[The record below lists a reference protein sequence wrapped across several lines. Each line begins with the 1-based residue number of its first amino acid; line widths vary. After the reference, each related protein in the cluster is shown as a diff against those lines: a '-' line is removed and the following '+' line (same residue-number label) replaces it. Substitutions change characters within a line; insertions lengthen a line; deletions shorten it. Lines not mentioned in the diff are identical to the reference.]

1 MGREKKVSCRGD
13 RCPSKLSATYLQLFQ
28 TFVFASEGLVRPVD
42 EGRRPVTSKLNQTE
56 KIVISIVT
64 YGMAILAV
72 TLLFV
77 SEFRPAGLV
86 FAAFAVPLTL
96 VATGLKLRGGIIL
109 ALATGAIAVPF
120 LILELH
126 ETGLFLAFVTM
137 SLVIGGGIG
146 FANQRRE
153 ARKERWRRAK
163 TLDDRF
169 DDEIFEGAL
178 NIIHFIDKDGTILKR
193 NEASRSVIAYPT
205 KRTLQLSEY
214 VHPDDIDQMKGEL
227 LRLFERGE
235 IRDVKLRFISQD
247 RNIIPVELRA
257 TRVNERVSVM
267 DASDLRRQVELER
280 RLMETEA
287 RYRYLIEE
295 AVDTLDSGIIISDKK
310 QQVVWANET
319 IGQFFGIDRE
329 RLIGIDISRAFDRY
343 VNVFEDSQ
351 ELRTRVEQAI
361 KTHERIDP
369 YTCRVRPSMGREERI
384 LEYRSIPIETERYKG
399 GRIEHYI
406 DITKIKQLEEGL
418 LEKTRNLEK
427 SNEKLEQFSH
437 VVSHDLKEPAR
448 TVEAFS
454 GFLIEDYHD
463 KLDEE
468 GLDYLQ
474 RMKKAAGRMRELI
487 NDLLNLS
494 SIHMDRASF
503 ERVNVQKVLREVKD
517 DLEMRLHGVNLQIDD
532 DMPAIR
538 GSRIRIAELF
548 SNLITN
554 AIKYNDKALPT
565 LHVGWLKDSKK
576 TGMCTFFVQD
586 NGIGIEKRY
595 QERIFAIFQKLN
607 PREDY
612 EGTGAG
618 LAICKRIVEEHKG
631 EIWVESEVGK
641 GSTFYFI
648 IPEADAR
655 REVDSNA

>member
-1 MGREKKVSCRGD
+1 M
-13 RCPSKLSATYLQLFQ
+13 
-28 TFVFASEGLVRPVD
+28 
-42 EGRRPVTSKLNQTE
+42 TSRLNKTE
-56 KIVISIVT
+56 KIVIGIVT
-64 YGMAILAV
+64 YGMAVLAV
-72 TLLFV
+72 ILLFI
-77 SEFRPAGLV
+77 SGFRPAGLV
-86 FAAFAVPLTL
+86 FVALAIPLTL
-96 VATGLKLRGGIIL
+96 AATALKVKGGVII
-109 ALATGAIAVPF
+109 ALGTSAIAVPF
-120 LILELH
+120 LVFELH
-126 ETGLFLAFVTM
+126 ETGLLFAFLAM
-137 SLVIGGGIG
+137 SLVIGVGIG
-146 FANQRRE
+146 TINQHRE
-153 ARKERWRRAK
+153 EKKERWRRAK

-169 DDEIFEGAL
+169 DDQIFEGAL
-178 NIIHFIDKDGTILKR
+178 NIIHFIDKDGTALKR
-193 NEASRSVIAYPT
+193 NESSRSVLAYPT

-214 VHPDDIDQMKGEL
+214 VHPDDIDQMKAEL

-235 IRDVKLRFISQD
+235 VRDIKLRFISQD
-247 RNIIPVELRA
+247 KKIIPVELRA
-257 TRVNERVSVM
+257 TRVNERVGVM
-267 DASDLRRQVELER
+267 HARDLRRQVALER
-280 RLMETEA
+280 QLMETEA

-310 QQVVWANET
+310 QQVVWANKT
-319 IGQFFGIDRE
+319 IGEFFGIDRD
-329 RLIGIDISRAFDRY
+329 RLIGIDIRRAFDRY

-351 ELRTRVEQAI
+351 ELRARVEEAI
-361 KTHERIDP
+361 TTRARIDP
-369 YTCRVRPSMGREERI
+369 YTCHVRPSMGREERM

-454 GFLIEDYHD
+454 GFLLEDYQD

-468 GLDYLQ
+468 AVDYLQ
-474 RMKKAAGRMRELI
+474 RMRRASGRMRELI
-487 NDLLNLS
+487 DDLLNLS

-503 ERVNVQKVLREVKD
+503 ERVNVQKLLEEVKD
-517 DLEMRLHGVNLQIDD
+517 DLEMRLRGVNLQIDEN
-532 DMPAIR
+532 MPSVR

-565 LHVGWLKDSKK
+565 LHIGWLKEPKK
-576 TGMCTFFVQD
+576 NGMCTFYVKD
-586 NGIGIEKRY
+586 NGIGIEERY
-595 QERIFAIFQKLN
+595 QERIFAIFEKLN

-618 LAICKRIVEEHKG
+618 LAICKRIVEEHNG

-641 GSTFYFI
+641 GSTFYFT
-648 IPEADAR
+648 IPRADAR
-655 REVDSNA
+655 KEVETNA

>member
-1 MGREKKVSCRGD
+1 M
-13 RCPSKLSATYLQLFQ
+13 
-28 TFVFASEGLVRPVD
+28 
-42 EGRRPVTSKLNQTE
+42 TSRLNKTE

-64 YGMAILAV
+64 YGMAVLAV
-72 TLLFV
+72 ILVFI
-77 SEFRPAGLV
+77 SGYRPVGLV
-86 FAAFAVPLTL
+86 FAVLAIPLVL
-96 VATGLKLRGGIIL
+96 VATVLKLKGGIVL
-109 ALATGAIAVPF
+109 ALVTSAIAVPF
-120 LILELH
+120 LVLELH
-126 ETGLFLAFVTM
+126 ETGLFFVFLVM

-146 FANQRRE
+146 TINQHRE
-153 ARKERWRRAK
+153 ARKDRWRRSK
-163 TLDDRF
+163 TLDDQF
-169 DDEIFEGAL
+169 DDQIFEAAL
-178 NIIHFIDKDGTILKR
+178 NILHFIDKDGTILKR
-193 NEASRSVIAYPT
+193 NEASRSVLGYPT

-214 VHPDDIDQMKGEL
+214 VHPDDIDQMKAEL

-235 IRDVKLRFISQD
+235 VRDVKVRFISQD

-257 TRVNERVSVM
+257 TRVTERVGVM
-267 DASDLRRQVELER
+267 DASDLRRQVELQR
-280 RLMETEA
+280 QLMETEA

-310 QQVVWANET
+310 QQVVWANKTVGE
-319 IGQFFGIDRE
+319 FFGIDRD
-329 RLIGIDISRAFDRY
+329 RLIGIDIHRAFDRY

-351 ELRTRVEQAI
+351 ELRTRVEEAI
-361 KTHERIDP
+361 NTRERIDP
-369 YTCRVRPSMGREERI
+369 YTCHVRPSMGREERI

-418 LEKTRNLEK
+418 LEKTKKLEK

-454 GFLIEDYHD
+454 GFLLEDYQN

-468 GLDYLQ
+468 GVDYLQ

-487 NDLLNLS
+487 NDLLKFS

-503 ERVNVQKVLREVKD
+503 ERVNLQKVLKELKD
-517 DLEMRLHGVNLQIDD
+517 DLEVRLRGVNLQIDD
-532 DMPAIR
+532 DMPAVR

-548 SNLITN
+548 SNLIIN

-565 LHVGWLKDSKK
+565 LHVGWVKESKNS
-576 TGMCTFFVQD
+576 GMCTFFVQD
-586 NGIGIEKRY
+586 NGIGIEERY
-595 QERIFAIFQKLN
+595 QERIFAIFEKLN

-641 GSTFYFI
+641 GSTFYFT
-648 IPEADAR
+648 IPRADAR
-655 REVDSNA
+655 REVESNA

>member
-1 MGREKKVSCRGD
+1 M
-13 RCPSKLSATYLQLFQ
+13 
-28 TFVFASEGLVRPVD
+28 EGLPPPLVG
-42 EGRRPVTSKLNQTE
+42 EGRRPVTSRLNQTE

-64 YGMAILAV
+64 YGVAILAV
-72 TLLFV
+72 ILLFV
-77 SEFRPAGLV
+77 SGFRSAGLV
-86 FAAFAVPLTL
+86 FAVLAVPLVLVSTTL
-96 VATGLKLRGGIIL
+96 MLRGGIIL
-109 ALATGAIAVPF
+109 ALATSAMAAPF
-120 LILELH
+120 LIFELH
-126 ETGLFLAFVTM
+126 QTGLFLAFLAM

-146 FANQRRE
+146 FVNQRRE
-153 ARKERWRRAK
+153 ARKDRWRRAK

-169 DDEIFEGAL
+169 DDQIFEAAL

-193 NEASRSVIAYPT
+193 NETSRAVIGYPT

-214 VHPDDIDQMKGEL
+214 VHPDDTDQMKAEL

-235 IRDVKLRFISQD
+235 VRDVKLRFISQD

-257 TRVNERVSVM
+257 TRVNERVGVM
-267 DASDLRRQVELER
+267 DARDLRRQVELER
-280 RLMETEA
+280 RVMETEA

-310 QQVVWANET
+310 QQVVWANEM
-319 IGQFFGIDRE
+319 IGKFFGIDRE
-329 RLIGIDISRAFDRY
+329 RLIGIDIRRAFDRY

-351 ELRTRVEQAI
+351 ELRARVDHAI
-361 KTHERIDP
+361 KTRERIDP
-369 YTCRVRPSMGREERI
+369 YTCRIRPSMGREERI
-384 LEYRSIPIETERYKG
+384 LEYRSIPIETDRYKG
-399 GRIEHYI
+399 GRIDHYI

-418 LEKTRNLEK
+418 LEKTRKLEK
-427 SNEKLEQFSH
+427 SMEKLEQFSH

-454 GFLIEDYHD
+454 GFLIEDYQD

-468 GLDYLQ
+468 GVDYLQ
-474 RMKKAAGRMRELI
+474 RMKRAAGRMRELI

-503 ERVNVQKVLREVKD
+503 ERVNVQKVLEEVKD
-517 DLEMRLHGVNLQIDD
+517 DLEIRLRGVNLQIDN
-532 DMPAIR
+532 DMPVVR

-565 LHVGWLKDSKK
+565 LHVGHLKESKK
-576 TGMCTFFVQD
+576 SGMCTFFVQD
-586 NGIGIEKRY
+586 NGIGIEERY
-595 QERIFAIFQKLN
+595 QERIFAIFEKLN
-607 PREDY
+607 PRDDY

-641 GSTFYFI
+641 GSTFYFT
-648 IPEADAR
+648 IPRADAR
-655 REVDSNA
+655 REVEINA

>member
-1 MGREKKVSCRGD
+1 M
-13 RCPSKLSATYLQLFQ
+13 
-28 TFVFASEGLVRPVD
+28 
-42 EGRRPVTSKLNQTE
+42 TSRLNKTE

-72 TLLFV
+72 ILLFV
-77 SEFRPAGLV
+77 SGFRPTGLV
-86 FAAFAVPLTL
+86 FAALAVPLIL
-96 VATGLKLRGGIIL
+96 VVTVLKLKGGIIL
-109 ALATGAIAVPF
+109 ALVTSAIAVPF
-120 LILELH
+120 LIFELH
-126 ETGLFLAFVTM
+126 ETALFFAFLVM

-146 FANQRRE
+146 AANQHRE
-153 ARKERWRRAK
+153 ARKERWRRSK

-169 DDEIFEGAL
+169 DDQIFEGAL
-178 NIIHFIDKDGTILKR
+178 NILHFIDKDGTVLKR
-193 NEASRSVIAYPT
+193 NEASRSVLGYPT

-214 VHPDDIDQMKGEL
+214 VHPDDIDQMKAEL

-235 IRDVKLRFISQD
+235 VRDVKVRFISQD
-247 RNIIPVELRA
+247 RNIIPVDLRA
-257 TRVNERVSVM
+257 TRVTERVGVM
-267 DASDLRRQVELER
+267 DASDLRRQVELQR
-280 RLMETEA
+280 QLMETEA

-310 QQVVWANET
+310 QQVVWANKTVGE
-319 IGQFFGIDRE
+319 FFGIDRE
-329 RLIGIDISRAFDRY
+329 RLIGIDIHRAFDRY
-343 VNVFEDSQ
+343 VNVFDDSQ
-351 ELRTRVEQAI
+351 ELRALVEEAITTR
-361 KTHERIDP
+361 ERIDP
-369 YTCRVRPSMGREERI
+369 YTCHVRPSMGREERI

-418 LEKTRNLEK
+418 LEKTKKLEK

-454 GFLIEDYHD
+454 GFLLEDYKD

-468 GLDYLQ
+468 GVDYLE

-487 NDLLNLS
+487 NDLLKFS

-503 ERVNVQKVLREVKD
+503 ERVNTQKVLKEIKD
-517 DLEMRLHGVNLQIDD
+517 DLEVRLRGVNLQIDD
-532 DMPAIR
+532 DMPVVR

-548 SNLITN
+548 SNLIIN

-565 LHVGWLKDSKK
+565 LHVGWVKESKK
-576 TGMCTFFVQD
+576 NGMFTFFVQD
-586 NGIGIEKRY
+586 NGIGIEERY
-595 QERIFAIFQKLN
+595 QERIFAIFEKLN

-631 EIWVESEVGK
+631 EIWVESDVGK
-641 GSTFYFI
+641 GSTFYFT
-648 IPEADAR
+648 IPKADAR
-655 REVDSNA
+655 REVELNA

>member
-1 MGREKKVSCRGD
+1 
-13 RCPSKLSATYLQLFQ
+13 
-28 TFVFASEGLVRPVD
+28 
-42 EGRRPVTSKLNQTE
+42 VTSRLNQTE

-72 TLLFV
+72 ILLSV
-77 SEFRPAGLV
+77 SGFCPAGLV
-86 FAAFAVPLTL
+86 FAALAVPLTL
-96 VATGLKLRGGIIL
+96 VSTALMLRGGIIL
-109 ALATGAIAVPF
+109 ALATSAMAVPF

-126 ETGLFLAFVTM
+126 ETGLFLAFLAM

-146 FANQRRE
+146 LANQRRG

-169 DDEIFEGAL
+169 DDQIFEGAL

-214 VHPDDIDQMKGEL
+214 VHPDDIDQMKAEL

-257 TRVNERVSVM
+257 TRVNERVGVM
-267 DASDLRRQVELER
+267 EASDLRRQVELER

-319 IGQFFGIDRE
+319 IGQLFGIDRE
-329 RLIGIDISRAFDRY
+329 RLIGIDIRRAFDRY

-351 ELRTRVEQAI
+351 ELRARVEQAI
-361 KTHERIDP
+361 KTRERIDP
-369 YTCRVRPSMGREERI
+369 YTCHVRPSMGREERI

-399 GRIEHYI
+399 GRIDHYI

-418 LEKTRNLEK
+418 LEKTKNLEK

-454 GFLIEDYHD
+454 GFLLEDYQD

-468 GLDYLQ
+468 GVDYLQ
-474 RMKKAAGRMRELI
+474 RMKRAAGRMRELI

-503 ERVNVQKVLREVKD
+503 ERVNVQNVLQEVKD
-517 DLEMRLHGVNLQIDD
+517 DLEMRLRGVNLQIDEG
-532 DMPAIR
+532 MPAVR

-565 LHVGWLKDSKK
+565 LHVGWLKESKK
-576 TGMCTFFVQD
+576 NGTCTFFVQD
-586 NGIGIEKRY
+586 NGIGIEERY
-595 QERIFAIFQKLN
+595 QERIFAIFEKLN
-607 PREDY
+607 PRDDY

-641 GSTFYFI
+641 GSTFYFT
-648 IPEADAR
+648 IPRADAR
-655 REVDSNA
+655 REVELNA